1 MRRGRHNLRFSLL
14 ELVIVMA
21 VMATILAVT
30 APSLAGFVHGR
41 SVREEARRLVAL
53 TQRAAAVAGAQSCR
67 TRLWVEP
74 ATGTYGWRLVE
85 TFATETVD
93 EAQFTAA
100 SGITIEVEPSPASG
114 VLELT
119 FRPDGGI
126 EGADGNLRIRFVS
139 GGNREAS
146 EVRLLTA
153 RGVFAVAE
161 EVAEDAE

>member
-1 MRRGRHNLRFSLL
+1 
-14 ELVIVMA
+14 MA
-21 VMATILAVT
+21 VVGTLLAVT

-74 ATGTYGWRLVE
+74 ETGSYGWRLVE
-85 TFATETVD
+85 TFAPETVD
-93 EAQFTAA
+93 EMVFTVA
-100 SGITIEVEPSPASG
+100 SGITLEVEPSPSSG

-126 EGADGNLRIRFVS
+126 EGADENLRIRFVA

-146 EVRLLTA
+146 EVRLLTE

-161 EVAEDAE
+161 EVPEDAE

>member
-1 MRRGRHNLRFSLL
+1 VRRERHNFRFSLL

-21 VMATILAVT
+21 VMGTILAVT

-67 TRLWVEP
+67 TRLWIEP
-74 ATGTYGWRLVE
+74 ATGSYGWRLVE

-93 EAQFTAA
+93 EALFSVA
-100 SGITIEVEPSPASG
+100 SGITLEVEPSPASG

-119 FRPDGGI
+119 FRPDGEI
-126 EGADGNLRIRFVS
+126 EGADENLRVRFVA
-139 GGNREAS
+139 GGNRESS
-146 EVRLLTA
+146 EVRLLTE

-161 EVAEDAE
+161 EVPEDAE